1 MAVTA
6 QQVKELRDKTG
17 AGMMDCRKAL
27 EEAGNDFE
35 KAIDWLRAK
44 GIAQAQKKAART
56 ATEGLV
62 YAYIHGTGRI
72 GVLVEVNCETDFV
85 ARGDD
90 FQSFVKDVAMHIA
103 ASQPRWV
110 KREEV
115 PGDVLDRERA
125 VFKQQ
130 AMESGKPEHIAEK
143 MVGGKLEKFYQEN
156 CLLEQPFVKD
166 EDKTITQLQTEIVAK
181 CGENVQVRRFVR
193 FVLGEGL
200 EKKSMDFAAEVAAM
214 AAGLSN

>member
-6 QQVKELRDKTG
+6 QQVKELREKTG

-27 EEAGNDFE
+27 DEAGSDFE

-44 GIAQAQKKAART
+44 GIAQAQKKAGRT

-62 YAYIHGTGRI
+62 YAYIHGAGRI

-85 ARGDD
+85 SRGDD
-90 FQSFVKDVAMHIA
+90 FQTFVKDLAMHVA
-103 ASQPRWV
+103 ASSPRWV
-110 KREEV
+110 RRDEV
-115 PGDVLDRERA
+115 PADALAREKA

-156 CLLEQPFVKD
+156 CLMEQPFVKD
-166 EDKTITQLQTEIVAK
+166 EDKTITQLQTDIISK

-200 EKKSMDFAAEVAAM
+200 EKKSSDFAAEVAAM
-214 AAGLSN
+214 AGVSA